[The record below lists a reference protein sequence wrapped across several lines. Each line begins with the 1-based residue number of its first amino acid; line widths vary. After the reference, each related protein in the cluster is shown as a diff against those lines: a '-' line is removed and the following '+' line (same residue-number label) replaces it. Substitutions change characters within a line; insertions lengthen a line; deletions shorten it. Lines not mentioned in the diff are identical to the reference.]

1 MENEVIKILVADDHD
16 VIRQGLRRIISFEE
30 DMNIAAE
37 AENGWRALELLNQH
51 KFDIVLLDCNMP
63 VMNGIQILERIK
75 QQGDKTKVIM
85 LTIENDRKTLHTAI
99 NIGADGY
106 ILKDS
111 AGTEIV
117 NAIRLVHK
125 GEKYVD
131 KSLVSV
137 LFSDIKVKAGKESSI
152 LDILSKREVEVLNKI
167 SKGFSNKDIGE
178 QLFLSEKTVKNY
190 ATNLF
195 RKINVEDRVQA
206 TIFAIENNI
215 EEYYKRRYQD

>member
-1 MENEVIKILVADDHD
+1 MVNEVIKILVADDHD
-16 VIRQGLRRIISFEE
+16 IIRQGLKRIISFQE
-30 DMNIAAE
+30 DINIVAE
-37 AENGWRALELLNQH
+37 AEHGGRALELLNQH
-51 KFDIVLLDCNMP
+51 TFDIVLLDCNMP
-63 VMNGIQILERIK
+63 VMNGIEILERIK
-75 QQGDKTKVIM
+75 QQEDKTKVIM

-117 NAIRLVHK
+117 NAIRLVHE
-125 GEKYVD
+125 GEKYID

-137 LFSDIKVKAGKESSI
+137 LFTDIKVKTGKESSI
-152 LDILSKREVEVLNKI
+152 LDNLSKREVEVLYKI

-190 ATNLF
+190 ASNLF

-206 TIFAIENNI
+206 TILALENNI
-215 EEYYKRRYQD
+215 EEYCKR